1 MSSTLRYHKT
11 LKEGLAKELKIAKEA
26 RKKGF
31 DPAPAPEIT
40 ITKDLAER
48 VEALIGIK
56 GLSARIRELERAAYG
71 REEIALRICY
81 DFVER
86 RFGNYQ
92 KIEVIENAV
101 RTAVAILTEGVVAA
115 PIEGIARV
123 EADRNDD
130 GSEYIK
136 LFYSGPIR
144 SAGGTAQALS
154 VLAADYIR
162 RVMGFAAYHPREEE
176 IGRYVLEVSEYERV
190 SGLQYTP
197 SDEEIREIVRNCPI
211 CIDGDPTEEIEVGG
225 YKDLKRVA
233 TDKIRGGMVL
243 VLTEGIAMKAAKIKQ
258 HVDRLGLEGWE
269 WLTTLVKSKSEK
281 RKKDFL
287 ADLIAGR
294 PVFGRPSAKGSFRL
308 RYGRARNSGLSAV
321 GINPVTMS
329 LLEFIAPGTQI
340 KPELPRK
347 GNCVVP
353 VDSIEG
359 PTVLL
364 KDGSLIRLDSKLL
377 DALRE
382 DVAEIVDVGEIL
394 IDYGDFLE
402 TNHRLLPGAYAHE
415 WWLREVE
422 AKSGV
427 EAEKWHVKT
436 PSQADALEIASRLG
450 VPLHPTYTYLWEDI
464 TADDKEYL
472 AERICQ
478 EGILDENP
486 LFIPDDDGGRIK
498 RILEDV
504 LVPHQTSV
512 KPGFLAI
519 DEPRALLR
527 CLGLNDDL
535 KRDESVRM
543 LTRNKAPTRIGMRMG
558 RPEKSRERRMKPAPH
573 AIFPLGEYG
582 GKNRSLKEALKE
594 KVIEVEL
601 QTSGRVNPGGNR
613 LKNKGGRNNKRSID
627 LWSYYQETMRLL
639 GEHNIDTNKCDVK
652 CVKGLISKQKVAE
665 HLGKGIL
672 RAKHDVVVFKD
683 GTIRYDLTNLPLTH
697 FKPREIGL
705 DVEKAKELGYSYDI
719 NGEELTSDTQIVEL
733 KQQDVI
739 ISGDA
744 ASYVLKVSHF
754 VDSLLAQLY
763 HLPPCYGATS
773 KEDLIGR
780 LVLGLAPHTSAGI
793 LGRIIGFTTASA
805 CYAHPFFHAAKR
817 RNCDGDEDS
826 IILLLDALLNFSVS
840 FLPEKR
846 GGRMDAPLVLIPFIN
861 PKEVDKEAHN
871 ISIASEYPL
880 EFYEATC
887 SEKYPKEVE
896 IGIAAN
902 TIGTRQ
908 DSYGFGYT
916 HETTDIAAGPVNSL
930 YKKLATM
937 IEKMEAQLRL
947 AKLIRAVD
955 EKEVAETVI
964 KNHFLRDIKGNL
976 RAFGSQ
982 QMRCSKCNAKYR
994 RIPLSGR
1001 CQKCGSKIVP
1011 TIHVASIKKYLE
1023 VSVRIANEY
1032 HISDYT
1038 KQRLEL
1044 LRCDIETLFPVEE
1057 KQKSLSDFM

>member
-1 MSSTLRYHKT
+1 
-11 LKEGLAKELKIAKEA
+11 
-26 RKKGF
+26 
-31 DPAPAPEIT
+31 
-40 ITKDLAER
+40 
-48 VEALIGIK
+48 
-56 GLSARIRELERAAYG
+56 
-71 REEIALRICY
+71 
-81 DFVER
+81 
-86 RFGNYQ
+86 
-92 KIEVIENAV
+92 
-101 RTAVAILTEGVVAA
+101 
-115 PIEGIARV
+115 
-123 EADRNDD
+123 
-130 GSEYIK
+130 
-136 LFYSGPIR
+136 
-144 SAGGTAQALS
+144 
-154 VLAADYIR
+154 
-162 RVMGFAAYHPREEE
+162 
-176 IGRYVLEVSEYERV
+176 
-190 SGLQYTP
+190 
-197 SDEEIREIVRNCPI
+197 
-211 CIDGDPTEEIEVGG
+211 
-225 YKDLKRVA
+225 
-233 TDKIRGGMVL
+233 
-243 VLTEGIAMKAAKIKQ
+243 
-258 HVDRLGLEGWE
+258 
-269 WLTTLVKSKSEK
+269 
-281 RKKDFL
+281 
-287 ADLIAGR
+287 
-294 PVFGRPSAKGSFRL
+294 
-308 RYGRARNSGLSAV
+308 
-321 GINPVTMS
+321 MS
-329 LLEFIAPGTQI
+329 LLEFLAPGTQI

-364 KDGSLIRLDSKLL
+364 KDGSLVRLDSTVGTL

-415 WWLREVE
+415 WWLKEVE
-422 AKSGV
+422 AKSGA
-427 EAEKWHVKT
+427 EAEKWRVKT
-436 PSQADALEIASRLG
+436 PSQAEALEIASRLG
-450 VPLHPTYTYLWEDI
+450 VPLHPSYTYLWEDI
-464 TADDKEYL
+464 TAADKEYL
-472 AERICQ
+472 AEQVCQ
-478 EGILDENP
+478 KGILDEHT
-486 LFIPDDDGGRIK
+486 LFIPVDDGGRIK
-498 RILEDV
+498 RILEDL

-512 KPGFLAI
+512 KHGFLAI
-519 DEPRALLR
+519 DEPRAFLR
-527 CLGLNDDL
+527 CLGLNEAL
-535 KRDESVRM
+535 KKDESMRI
-543 LTRNKAPTRIGMRMG
+543 LTRNKAPTRIGVRMG

-573 AIFPLGEYG
+573 ALFPVGEYG
-582 GKNRSLKEALKE
+582 GKSRSLKEALKE
-594 KVIEVEL
+594 KVIEVEI
-601 QTSGRVNPGGNR
+601 QNSGGFNQKGNKV
-613 LKNKGGRNNKRSID
+613 KNKGRENKRSID
-627 LWSYYQETMRLL
+627 LWSYYQETMRQL
-639 GEHNIDTNKCDVK
+639 GVDYIDTNKCDVK

-665 HLGKGIL
+665 HLGKGIV
-672 RAKHDVVVFKD
+672 RAKYDVVVFKD

-705 DVEKAKELGYSYDI
+705 SVEKAKDLGYLYDI
-719 NGEELTSDTQIVEL
+719 NGEELKSNTQIVEL

-744 ASYVLKVSHF
+744 ASYMLKVSHF

-763 HLPPCYGATS
+763 RLPPYYGATS
-773 KEDLIGR
+773 EEDFIGR

-840 FLPEKR
+840 FLPDKR

-887 SEKYPKEVE
+887 LEKYPKEVV
-896 IGIAAN
+896 IKTAAN
-902 TIGTRQ
+902 TIGTRK

-937 IEKMEAQLRL
+937 IEKMEGQLRL
-947 AKLIRAVD
+947 ARLIRAVD
-955 EKEVAETVI
+955 EKEVAEAVI

-1001 CQKCGSKIVP
+1001 CQRCGSKIIP
-1011 TIHVASIKKYLE
+1011 TIHAASIKKYLD
-1023 VSVRIANEY
+1023 VSLQIANEY

-1044 LRCDIETLFPVEE
+1044 LRCDIDTLFPVEE